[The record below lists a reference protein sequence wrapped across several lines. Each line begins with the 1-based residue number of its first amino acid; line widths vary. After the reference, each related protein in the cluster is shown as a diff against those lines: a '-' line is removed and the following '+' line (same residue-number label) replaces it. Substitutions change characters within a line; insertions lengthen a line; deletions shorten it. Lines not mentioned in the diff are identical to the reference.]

1 MEGGVS
7 SGAVPDGVG
16 PFEEGTGVLVR
27 WAIRIG
33 MGLAGA
39 AVGIV
44 VSAAVLSDLSISAT
58 AVVEATVVFWLVH
71 LAVQFLALR
80 VLIRQPSVALAGLLA
95 IASTVVS
102 LIIVALVVSGLHI
115 HGATT
120 YLFATLIIW
129 FATALAD
136 FVGQRMIRERRLDRR
151 EERRDR

>member
-1 MEGGVS
+1 
-7 SGAVPDGVG
+7 VPH
-16 PFEEGTGVLVR
+16 VLVR

-39 AVGIV
+39 AVGLV
-44 VSAAVLSDLSISAT
+44 VSSAVLSGLSISAT
-58 AVVEATVVFWLVH
+58 ALIEATVVFWIVH
-71 LAVQFLALR
+71 LVVQFLALR

-102 LIIVALVVSGLHI
+102 LVIVALVVPGLHV

-129 FATALAD
+129 LTTAAAD
-136 FVGQRMIRERRLDRR
+136 FVGQRMIRDRRMDRR
-151 EERRDR
+151 EERRNR

>member
-1 MEGGVS
+1 VS
-7 SGAVPDGVG
+7 L
-16 PFEEGTGVLVR
+16 VLVR

-39 AVGIV
+39 AAGLL

-58 AVVEATVVFWLVH
+58 ALIEATVVFWLVH

-95 IASTVVS
+95 VASTT
-102 LIIVALVVSGLHI
+102 VALVIVTVVVPGLRV
-115 HGATT
+115 HGAST

-129 FATALAD
+129 LTTAVAD
-136 FVGQRMIRERRLDRR
+136 FIGQRMIRERRLDRR
-151 EERRDR
+151 EERRSR

>member
-1 MEGGVS
+1 M
-7 SGAVPDGVG
+7 
-16 PFEEGTGVLVR
+16 LVR

-39 AVGIV
+39 AAGLV
-44 VSAAVLSDLSISAT
+44 VSDAVLSDLSMSAT
-58 AVVEATVVFWLVH
+58 ALVEATVVFWLVH

-95 IASTVVS
+95 IGSTIVS
-102 LIIVALVVSGLHI
+102 LVVVNFVVPGLHV
-115 HGATT
+115 HGPST

-129 FATALAD
+129 LTTALAD

-151 EERRDR
+151 EERRSR

>member
-1 MEGGVS
+1 
-7 SGAVPDGVG
+7 
-16 PFEEGTGVLVR
+16 
-27 WAIRIG
+27 

-39 AVGIV
+39 AVGLV
-44 VSAAVLSDLSISAT
+44 ASAVLLTSMSITAT
-58 AVVEATVVFWLVH
+58 ALVEATVVFWLVH

-102 LIIVALVVSGLHI
+102 LVIVTFVVSGLKV
-115 HGATT
+115 HGAAT

-129 FATALAD
+129 MTTALAD

-151 EERRDR
+151 EERRSR

>member
-1 MEGGVS
+1 M
-7 SGAVPDGVG
+7 PH
-16 PFEEGTGVLVR
+16 VLVR

-39 AVGIV
+39 AVGLV

-58 AVVEATVVFWLVH
+58 ALVEATVVFWLVH

-95 IASTVVS
+95 IGSTIVS
-102 LIIVALVVSGLHI
+102 LVIVSLVVSGLHV
-115 HGATT
+115 HGPST

-129 FATALAD
+129 LTTALAD

-151 EERRDR
+151 EERRSR

>member
-1 MEGGVS
+1 M
-7 SGAVPDGVG
+7 PY
-16 PFEEGTGVLVR
+16 VLVR

-39 AVGIV
+39 AAGLV
-44 VSAAVLSDLSISAT
+44 VSDAVLSDLSMTAT
-58 AVVEATVVFWLVH
+58 ALVEATVVFWLVH

-95 IASTVVS
+95 IASTIVS
-102 LIIVALVVSGLHI
+102 LVVVNLVVPGLHV
-115 HGATT
+115 HGPST

-129 FATALAD
+129 LTTALAD

-151 EERRDR
+151 EERRNR